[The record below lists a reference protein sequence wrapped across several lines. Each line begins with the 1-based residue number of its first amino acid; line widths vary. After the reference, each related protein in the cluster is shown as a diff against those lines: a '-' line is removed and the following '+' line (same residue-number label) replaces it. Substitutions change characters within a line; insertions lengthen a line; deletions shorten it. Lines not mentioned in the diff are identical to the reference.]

1 MAHIG
6 WHTHGAGRLRPEP
19 PIFLLAMAFVGCLV
33 LVHRVQDVLAD
44 TGGNITA
51 EVGHA
56 DPPSVLSHGGNA
68 SDGPPGSHTGY
79 PDSLGSREE
88 LERTLGY
95 AMTLPLS
102 FLLMLLGLIVV
113 GTASPVQADSEI
125 LGFAVVSEAPRDKA
139 RVSAK
144 VSLNDAVSDMKLL
157 ASETILNNLIWK
169 KLEICHAMRIEGYKV
184 AEGFQI
190 VTVHVID
197 AGMLPMSLQSFA
209 GDCLIKKAIEIAPLV
224 D

>member
-1 MAHIG
+1 MC
-6 WHTHGAGRLRPEP
+6 RL
-19 PIFLLAMAFVGCLV
+19 L
-33 LVHRVQDVLAD
+33 
-44 TGGNITA
+44 
-51 EVGHA
+51 
-56 DPPSVLSHGGNA
+56 
-68 SDGPPGSHTGY
+68 
-79 PDSLGSREE
+79 
-88 LERTLGY
+88 
-95 AMTLPLS
+95 
-102 FLLMLLGLIVV
+102 LLMILFGLSLA
-113 GTASPVQADSEI
+113 GTASLAQADSEV

-144 VSLNDAVSDMKLL
+144 VSVNDVVSDMKLL

-169 KLEICHAMRIEGYKV
+169 KLEICHAMRVEGYKV

-190 VTVHVID
+190 VTVHMID